1 MASKNVNKPCRKP
14 LKPGNEHGKRRLS
27 GSRNKATIRNKA
39 IIKLQSL
46 LECEAEAITRKAVEM
61 ALQGDRVALR
71 ICMERLIPLVK
82 DRRVNLD
89 LPEAK
94 TAEDVNEAVSAVLGA
109 LARQEITPSEAQAV
123 VSMLEV
129 QRKAI
134 ETVDLEARVR
144 ALENG
149 EL

>member
-1 MASKNVNKPCRKP
+1 MSVSFFSEK
-14 LKPGNEHGKRRLS
+14 LKE
-27 GSRNKATIRNKA
+27 GSCI
-39 IIKLQSL
+39 L
-46 LECEAEAITRKAVEM
+46 L
-61 ALQGDRVALR
+61 LGRV
-71 ICMERLIPLVK
+71 K
-82 DRRVNLD
+82 LD
-89 LPEAK
+89 LPKAK

-123 VSMLEV
+123 VSILEV